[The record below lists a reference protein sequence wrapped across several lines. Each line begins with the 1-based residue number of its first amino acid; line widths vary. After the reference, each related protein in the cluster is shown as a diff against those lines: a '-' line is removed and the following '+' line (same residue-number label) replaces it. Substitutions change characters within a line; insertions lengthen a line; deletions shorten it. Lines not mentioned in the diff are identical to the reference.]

1 MNEWKYG
8 KYGKYGYGGRGEKQ
22 TDRRLENSNILNKYD
37 NKVGGSKV
45 RVAGQKK
52 TAENNRNYK
61 KVGGTNRRG
70 CHARFPLTPA
80 PPCGIVKIVA
90 GCKNF
95 CMCLCVCVWQRIYGS
110 RKIFIALSQ
119 VFMGFLSYKMPRVE
133 SQKVVEKS

>member
-1 MNEWKYG
+1 MNGNMENMG
-8 KYGKYGYGGRGEKQ
+8 NMVMGGEEKQ

-45 RVAGQKK
+45 RVACQKK
-52 TAENNRNYK
+52 KAENNRNYK
-61 KVGGTNRRG
+61 KVGGTSRRG

-95 CMCLCVCVWQRIYGS
+95 CMCLCVCVAAYLRQSKDFYCIISGIYGLP
-110 RKIFIALSQ
+110 KL
-119 VFMGFLSYKMPRVE
+119 
-133 SQKVVEKS
+133 